1 MSSNPWNLQAPS
13 SAVAVQAAE
22 DAFYRQM
29 KAAYDSAAA
38 AAQVGLAKTAA
49 EWDAAQA
56 TLRKAVLTAY
66 SLVNDAQQ
74 SAPADVRQALGSTC
88 NG

>member
-29 KAAYDSAAA
+29 KAAYDSA

>member
-1 MSSNPWNLQAPS
+1 
-13 SAVAVQAAE
+13 VAVQAAE
-22 DAFYRQM
+22 DAFYRKM
-29 KAAYDSAAA
+29 KAAYDSA

-56 TLRKAVLTAY
+56 TLRKAVLTGY

-74 SAPADVRQALGSTC
+74 SARLMSGEHWVPPATGTKQAY
-88 NG
+88 